1 MCTKGEKTFLSSKI
15 KQQTCGLH
23 CKHNILVHG
32 DNILVVGVE
41 KKKLMPSFFSINSFI
56 NPVSLLFFVYVI
68 CAEDEARS
76 VVL

>member
-56 NPVSLLFFVYVI
+56 NPVSLLFLFMLSALRMKPEV
-68 CAEDEARS
+68 
-76 VVL
+76 